1 MPVSDVWYAF
11 SWMKTQLQDRE
22 REFWVQR
29 KVKRSKTDRQTD
41 RQQEEAGTWL
51 CWGVKTNDGAKLFK
65 GTALLYFTVVGI
77 FIASN

>member
-41 RQQEEAGTWL
+41 NKRRQVPG
-51 CWGVKTNDGAKLFK
+51 C
-65 GTALLYFTVVGI
+65 VGW
-77 FIASN
+77 